1 MKRFTLLL
9 TVMLLAGF
17 LTAQQKDFF
26 APKASANQELSFE
39 KATVTK
45 AYSFRTEQSIA
56 NAIAES
62 KSKSSKGTYIFEGFE
77 GTTWPPAGWDTL
89 SLYGGT
95 GWERQTVGTSPIPGW
110 TGGIVTS
117 APVGGGIGVA
127 FCTWITGGAASNDQW
142 LVTSQYTSVQT
153 GDLLTFWMYKFSD
166 GFADNVDVKLSTT
179 DNQMASF
186 TTTIA
191 SINYAVT
198 DTGWVFYSY
207 PLDAYAGSD
216 IYIAFNEHVADNQND
231 GDAIFLDNV
240 AIGSPPADDVGTISV
255 DISSMIQ
262 PGSMSPMATVMNFGS
277 ATQTFDV
284 EMIITGGYTSV
295 KTVTGLAPNGT
306 TQVTFDLWDP
316 PVGDYVVDVCTQ
328 LTGDVDPAND
338 CASANV
344 KVLNLPNT
352 KVYCYVA
359 LDPTSFLPAG
369 PAYFFLN
376 DPSIILS
383 IADQSADDPIFAA
396 TWGPGNKWYGIAGAQ
411 LPQLPQLITIDT
423 VTGNR
428 TVIGNASPANPA
440 DESWTGISFDYST
453 NTLYGITYNGSAA
466 VLYSINHTTG
476 NATQIGI
483 SPGKLLINLAC
494 NLSGSLYAVDIGT
507 DELCAVNKNTGVSSA
522 IGNIGLNANY
532 AQTMEFDRANDICY
546 YLSYNDVLG
555 GQLRLVDILNGGT
568 TVIGDLLG
576 GAEITGLAVP
586 YYGPVGIKENVA
598 DVAEYNV
605 YPNPA
610 RNYVY
615 VTSNEKFSNIR
626 LINYVGQTIL
636 EMPVNDKNVR
646 ISTSSFG
653 SGVYFLQMESE
664 NGVTTRKIT
673 IE

>member
-17 LTAQQKDFF
+17 LTAQQKDFS
-26 APKASANQELSFE
+26 APKTSANQELSFE

-45 AYSFRTEQSIA
+45 AYSFRAEQLIA

-62 KSKSSKGTYIFEGFE
+62 QSKGSKGTYMFEGFE
-77 GTTWPPAGWDTL
+77 GVGFPPAGWTVYSPD
-89 SLYGGT
+89 GGS
-95 GWERQTVGTSPIPGW
+95 GWERQTAGASPIPGW
-110 TGGIVTS
+110 TGGTVTS

-127 FCTWITGGAASNDQW
+127 FCTWSTGGAASNDQW

-153 GDLLTFWMYKFSD
+153 GDLLTFWINKYFD
-166 GFADNVDVKLSTT
+166 YADKVDIKLSTT

-191 SINYAVT
+191 SIVLSST

-216 IYIAFNEHVADNQND
+216 IYIAFNENVADNQND

-240 AIGSPPADDVGTISV
+240 AIGSPPADDVGAISV

-262 PGSMSPMATVMNFGS
+262 PGAMTPLATVMNFGS

-295 KTVTGLAPNGT
+295 KTVTGLAAGGT
-306 TQVTFDLWDP
+306 VQVTFDLWDP

-383 IADQSADDPIFAA
+383 IADQSADDPIYAA
-396 TWGPGNKWYGIAGAQ
+396 TWGPGNKWYGIAGVQ
-411 LPQLPQLITIDT
+411 LVTLDTI
-423 VTGNR
+423 TGNR
-428 TVIGNASPANPA
+428 TVIGNANPSDPAN
-440 DESWTGISFDYST
+440 ESWTGISFDYST

-532 AQTMEFDRANDICY
+532 AQTMEFDRENDICY

-555 GQLRLVDILNGGT
+555 GQLRLVDVVNGGT

-586 YYGPVGIKENVA
+586 YYGPVGIKENIA
-598 DVAEYNV
+598 DATEYNV

-615 VTSNEKFSNIR
+615 VTSNEKISNIR

-636 EMPVNDKNVR
+636 EIPVNDKNVR
-646 ISTSSFG
+646 INTSSFG
-653 SGVYFLQMESE
+653 SGVYFLQMENE
-664 NGVTTRKIT
+664 DGITTRKIT